1 VKKLSV
7 VTLLGLFVFVG
18 ILGNFAFA
26 TVRLADPRVRQAI
39 AYAIDVD
46 TICETL
52 LEGKASPAD
61 CLTPDKDW
69 KAEGLNDYKY
79 NPTKAKQLL
88 KEAGWDSNYVLDV
101 VYYYG
106 DQLTV
111 DLMTAVQAYL
121 ADVGIKMKFRKLEG
135 DLTTLLWTPPQDPAK
150 GPSAVNWDLA
160 YAGISALTL
169 HEYYNRFRS
178 GASSNSHT
186 PTDPELDRLIDA
198 INATADTEEQRKAF
212 IELTKYENETLPEI
226 PLYYQQGF
234 IVESKRV
241 NRKGIPYGNEQ
252 FAYDWRII
260 DWDIQP
266 DKNGERILYTNG
278 GPVEFFEGPFVNP
291 ATSTMP
297 YLKLLFDRL
306 IIADEKLNPK
316 KGQLASEYS
325 VSKDGLTIEFVLRDG
340 IKWHDGV
347 PITPED
353 VKFTFEYYAK
363 VPQLNAVALFTIS
376 CLKGY
381 DDYMQGNSNEITGI
395 VIDGNKVTFY
405 FDKLDPNALMTFS
418 QWPPLPKHLLENT
431 DPLQAQRASYWQ
443 RPVGSGPFKIED
455 VKMNNYVTYVR
466 WDDYWDKGTGNIEKI
481 QSYPS
486 GESDPNLVI
495 NTEAGKVDFAYTKS
509 VEQASAIEQ
518 ISHVNLIP
526 FDMRFT
532 RLFYVNKFPLK
543 DEL

>member
-1 VKKLSV
+1 MKKLSV

-18 ILGNFAFA
+18 ILGNFTFA

-178 GASSNSHT
+178 GESSNSHT

-198 INATADTEEQRKAF
+198 INVTADMEEQRKAF

-260 DWDIQP
+260 DWDVQ
-266 DKNGERILYTNG
+266 
-278 GPVEFFEGPFVNP
+278 
-291 ATSTMP
+291 
-297 YLKLLFDRL
+297 
-306 IIADEKLNPK
+306 
-316 KGQLASEYS
+316 
-325 VSKDGLTIEFVLRDG
+325 
-340 IKWHDGV
+340 
-347 PITPED
+347 
-353 VKFTFEYYAK
+353 
-363 VPQLNAVALFTIS
+363 
-376 CLKGY
+376 
-381 DDYMQGNSNEITGI
+381 
-395 VIDGNKVTFY
+395 
-405 FDKLDPNALMTFS
+405 
-418 QWPPLPKHLLENT
+418 
-431 DPLQAQRASYWQ
+431 
-443 RPVGSGPFKIED
+443 
-455 VKMNNYVTYVR
+455 
-466 WDDYWDKGTGNIEKI
+466 
-481 QSYPS
+481 
-486 GESDPNLVI
+486 
-495 NTEAGKVDFAYTKS
+495 
-509 VEQASAIEQ
+509 
-518 ISHVNLIP
+518 
-526 FDMRFT
+526 
-532 RLFYVNKFPLK
+532 
-543 DEL
+543 